1 MSPPFHGEPVPPG
14 DMPSALARV
23 VFILATVLG
32 ATLLLTFCQ
41 GPT

>member
-1 MSPPFHGEPVPPG
+1 MSPPIHSPPSG
-14 DMPSALARV
+14 DGDLPSALARV

-41 GPT
+41 GPA